1 MERKLPHLLLKQCIC
16 VLALAC
22 ILLSCGTTAFAA
34 EIPQTDLPPIMV
46 VTDISNNSELHPAD
60 VKTVIEGG
68 KQKIVK
74 TYNLSAEEN
83 PNHISRDSFE
93 LDGWRYT
100 FADMTEKHTSSSDVK
115 SHIEIVELNTESND
129 LNDILTVLSPTLEY
143 MAEDG
148 YSGLLTLAL
157 SSVKCEEGE
166 VKSSS
171 YAVSAVREYP
181 NLPAND
187 LAYIPKTITESG
199 RTLGFDSVEWQVQST
214 VKAG

>member
-1 MERKLPHLLLKQCIC
+1 
-16 VLALAC
+16 
-22 ILLSCGTTAFAA
+22 
-34 EIPQTDLPPIMV
+34 
-46 VTDISNNSELHPAD
+46 
-60 VKTVIEGG
+60 
-68 KQKIVK
+68 
-74 TYNLSAEEN
+74 
-83 PNHISRDSFE
+83 
-93 LDGWRYT
+93 
-100 FADMTEKHTSSSDVK
+100 MTEKHTSSSDVK